1 MMKLLVGIIAGV
13 IGFLAAFSFTAR
25 DEIAAEV
32 NADLQSNF
40 VARCVVR
47 LERELPNA
55 TRVPDICGCMEAE
68 FANNGYTL
76 TDAFGDDLATMQ
88 DITRSCAELYG

>member
-55 TRVPDICGCMEAE
+55 TRAPDICGCMETE
-68 FANNGYTL
+68 FANNGLKL
-76 TDAFGDDLATMQ
+76 TDAFGDDITRMQ
-88 DITRSCAELYG
+88 DITRSCAQLHG